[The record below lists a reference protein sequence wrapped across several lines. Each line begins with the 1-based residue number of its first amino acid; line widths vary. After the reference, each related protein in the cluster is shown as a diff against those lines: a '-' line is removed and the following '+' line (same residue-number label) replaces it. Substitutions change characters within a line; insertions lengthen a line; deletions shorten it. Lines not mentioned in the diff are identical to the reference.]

1 MMNDFALTLLEW
13 FRENGRDLPWRQT
26 RDPYAIWLSEIILQ
40 QTQVKQG
47 WDYWERFMHR
57 WPTVEALAAATED
70 EVLREWQGL
79 GYYSRARNLHYA
91 AKQIVALGHFPDTLD
106 DIRKLKGVGDYTAAA
121 IGSIAFHA
129 KPRVV
134 ANAKQ
139 SINTIGLDGVLYF
152 LGFKDS
158 YLGEQGKL

>member
-1 MMNDFALTLLEW
+1 MRLSKNVFTAPGA
-13 FRENGRDLPWRQT
+13 NDLPM
-26 RDPYAIWLSEIILQ
+26 ISE
-40 QTQVKQG
+40 
-47 WDYWERFMHR
+47 
-57 WPTVEALAAATED
+57 A
-70 EVLREWQGL
+70 GL
-79 GYYSRARNLHYA
+79 G
-91 AKQIVALGHFPDTLD
+91 
-106 DIRKLKGVGDYTAAA
+106 
-121 IGSIAFHA
+121 IAFHA